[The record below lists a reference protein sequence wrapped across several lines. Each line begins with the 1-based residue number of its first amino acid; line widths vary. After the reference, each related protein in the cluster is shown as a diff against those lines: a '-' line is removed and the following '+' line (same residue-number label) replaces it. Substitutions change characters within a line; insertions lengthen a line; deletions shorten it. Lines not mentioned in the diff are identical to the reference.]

1 MTSTSVVWLL
11 LSSGSGERSCHGRIL
26 WCGEA
31 GSDRTQTSQ
40 GPTSSG
46 FLHSTV
52 TEDINTKVLGTVD
65 EIMHGDV
72 HSPVLGEGR
81 GRHGVLGRGGGRQ
94 PPLEAGHVGG
104 PEGGPLEDGHVLGEG
119 VHRSLL
125 SRSYF

>member
-1 MTSTSVVWLL
+1 MTSSVVL
-11 LSSGSGERSCHGRIL
+11 LSSGSGERSCPGRIL
-26 WCGEA
+26 WCGEV
-31 GSDRTQTSQ
+31 GSDRTQTSTQ

-46 FLHSTV
+46 YLHSTV
-52 TEDINTKVLGTVD
+52 TEDINTKVHGTVD

-81 GRHGVLGRGGGRQ
+81 GRHGVPGGGGGRQ

-104 PEGGPLEDGHVLGEG
+104 PEGGSLEDGHVLGEG